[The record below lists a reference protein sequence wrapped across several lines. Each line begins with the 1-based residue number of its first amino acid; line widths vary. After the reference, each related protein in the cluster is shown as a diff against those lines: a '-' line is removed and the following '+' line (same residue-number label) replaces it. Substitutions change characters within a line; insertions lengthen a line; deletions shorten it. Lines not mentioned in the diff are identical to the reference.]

1 MDLVCVFFMAKL
13 KPITIVENVFK
24 KNANPE
30 LFLDDSY
37 ELPGGGLFCLS
48 NMQFLNQLK
57 FYEKDNINEET
68 IELLEPYLQKGE
80 EWFNVATAANASVSA
95 AGIMKWGLAVH
106 LYHCKSKIVKP
117 KRIQLAIAASRL
129 EKA

>member
-1 MDLVCVFFMAKL
+1 M
-13 KPITIVENVFK
+13 
-24 KNANPE
+24 NPE

-37 ELPGGGLFCLS
+37 ELPGGGLFVLS

-68 IELLEPYLQKGE
+68 IELLEPYLSRSE
-80 EWFNVATAANASVSA
+80 EWFNSATAANASVAA

-106 LYHCKSKIVKP
+106 LYHVKSKIVKP
-117 KRIQLAIAASRL
+117 KRIQLAIAAARL